1 MKSTRLDTGPVQFLY
16 QPSVPYNLPCRL
28 ELVDKKWHA
37 HKLLVKLRATLHD
50 RMVDSFKAGTESD
63 FGHNAE
69 CAATGVRLAG

>member
-16 QPSVPYNLPCRL
+16 QPSVPYTLQSLFNRQ
-28 ELVDKKWHA
+28 EWHA

-63 FGHNAE
+63 FSHNAE